1 MAIVAQTSVWLG
13 SPIGF
18 VVAAFISIMN
28 FADCFPAEDSRY
40 FELARQRASSGFAIS
55 TMTIQGQ
62 GVFYV
67 RNSKKRE
74 IPYLLFSR
82 VSNMGIQIRIR
93 FPNKGQ
99 FFYIQSFAYI
109 K

>member
-55 TMTIQGQ
+55 TMTIQGKGVLCLVEKQ
-62 GVFYV
+62 GKLCDICDSY
-67 RNSKKRE
+67 
-74 IPYLLFSR
+74 
-82 VSNMGIQIRIR
+82 
-93 FPNKGQ
+93 PN
-99 FFYIQSFAYI
+99 
-109 K
+109 